1 MTPEQREE
9 FYDAEIAPALA
20 SLAARC
26 HENGMA
32 FVALVDWSPEDVGAT
47 VQLVERSSP
56 QARWARYAALC
67 RGNVDT
73 LIMALMKEAG
83 TSGHSSMCLRM
94 LGVSE
99 KPEQATEST

>member
-1 MTPEQREE
+1 MTPAEREE

-32 FVALVDWSPEDVGAT
+32 FVALVDWSPEDVGLT
-47 VQLVERSSP
+47 IQLVERSSP
-56 QARWARYAALC
+56 QARWARFAALC

-73 LIMALMKEAG
+73 LIMTIMNEARV
-83 TSGHSSMCLRM
+83 SGHSSLCLRL
-94 LGVSE
+94 LGISE
-99 KPEQATEST
+99 KPEQVTEST